1 MTFNPCLPRLSSKA
15 GLSQGGSKALLPVKS
30 SPQAI
35 IMSVGDAVGAP
46 AKEAKEAP
54 DARRTSRVS
63 PGGRPRGTPR
73 RRSRPPAWLQGT
85 TAACCCC
92 SKSADTGLNCRKSA
106 DTGLN
111 CRDVA
116 ATVAKERRG
125 GNQSWFLSTPSPGR
139 RGLVTT
145 ATEARYKCAVA
156 VLPPLT
162 SGVDSVLVSSSF
174 VE

>member
-54 DARRTSRVS
+54 DARRTSRAS
-63 PGGRPRGTPR
+63 PGGRPRGSPR

-92 SKSADTGLNCRKSA
+92 SKSADTGLNCR
-106 DTGLN
+106 
-111 CRDVA
+111 DVA

-125 GNQSWFLSTPSPGR
+125 GNRSRFLSTPSPGR

-145 ATEARYKCAVA
+145 ATEARYKCAVT
-156 VLPPLT
+156 VLSPLT
-162 SGVDSVLVSSSF
+162 SGVDSVLDSSSF